1 MNRFIILMTTLTTLT
16 TLLSQNLTAAK
27 PKSPMHVTGK
37 PAESVASVA
46 AVNLPDP
53 SLAVKPQVF
62 TFPNGLTLIV
72 EENHGAPVASVQ
84 AWCNT
89 GSIHEGK
96 LLGAGLSHILE
107 HMLFKGTASRAP
119 GVIAS
124 QVQDQGGYI
133 NAYTS
138 YDRTVYWIDVP
149 AKGASKAV
157 DILADVMMN
166 ATLPKDEYDREQ
178 EVIRREFAMGYDNP
192 DRTASLLLFR
202 TAYHRSPFKEPVIGH
217 LDIYNKLTREDVLEY
232 YKSRYVPNNLC
243 FVVVGDVNAK
253 EIRDQLATYFEKYPR
268 VALEPLSIADEPPQL
283 GKQEGRD
290 TFPTDLSRMNI
301 AWRAP
306 GATSPDAPAVEV
318 LSAVLASGTS
328 SILNTEIREKKGLV
342 HQIGGGLY
350 TLTPQEGLV
359 YIGAVADP
367 SKREAAEKEIVAQV
381 DKVARDGISDS
392 DLAKAKKGILAEH
405 YHGLTTMR
413 GRASDYGNGWLMTG
427 NAEFG
432 KRYLESIEKVTAADV
447 RRVAALYLR
456 PEGLTITSLDPV
468 NDSKAKG
475 KVKGNDDDDKMV
487 THSDIT
493 RNELPNG
500 LSVLVHEDSRLP
512 LVSIVAA
519 FRGGI
524 LAETEEKNGLSQL
537 AASSIVKGTKTR
549 TAQQI
554 ADTLEHV
561 GGSIAA
567 GAGNNSFSVS
577 VDVMKED
584 FTLGMQILADVVANA
599 TFPDSEVAREK
610 SSQLAAIKAEDDQ
623 ITTTARNILKPLL
636 YGTHPYALR
645 GNGTPESV
653 QKLSP
658 SDLKEYRD
666 RLVVGRNGVLSIFG
680 AVKPGEALALAQKD
694 FGSLPTGEKAL
705 VNPPAAKP
713 LAASVEKS
721 AERQKQQSVIMKG
734 YLGTTVDGADRPA
747 LELIE
752 EASSDLGS
760 RFFVRIR
767 EKLGLAY
774 FVGASNS
781 TGLAPGAFVFYLGTD
796 PKKVDLAKH
805 EFNDEIAK
813 LATDGLSQ
821 EELDRAK
828 AKLLGAEAIRNQSN
842 AALGALCATNE
853 LMGLG
858 FDYDKKHSEAI
869 KKVTLEDIRQVAQK
883 YFRDGK
889 SVEVVVGPS
898 PAKSAAL
905 LHDPS
910 KTP

>member
-1 MNRFIILMTTLTTLT
+1 MNRFIILMTTLTTLLT
-16 TLLSQNLTAAK
+16 QNLTAAK
-27 PKSPMHVTGK
+27 PKPGAHDAAKSVLPSPSAT
-37 PAESVASVA
+37 PDAQ
-46 AVNLPDP
+46 PDP

-72 EENHGAPVASVQ
+72 EENRGAPVASVQ

-107 HMLFKGTASRAP
+107 HMLFKGTTSRAP

-157 DILADVMMN
+157 DILADAMMN
-166 ATLPKDEYDREQ
+166 ATLPKEEYDREQ

-217 LDIYNKLTREDVLEY
+217 LDIYNKLTREDVLDY

-253 EIRDQLATYFEKYPR
+253 EIRDQLATFFEKYPR
-268 VALEPLSIADEPPQL
+268 VALEPVSVADEPPQL

-290 TFPTDLSRMNI
+290 TFPTDLSRMNL

-328 SILNTEIREKKGLV
+328 SILNTEIREKRELV

-367 SKREAAEKEIVAQV
+367 EKRDAAEKEILAQV
-381 DKVARDGISDS
+381 DKVARDGISDAE
-392 DLAKAKKGILAEH
+392 LAKAKKGLLADH

-447 RRVAALYLR
+447 RRVAALYLK
-456 PEGLTITSLDPV
+456 PEGLTITSLDPA
-468 NDSKAKG
+468 NES
-475 KVKGNDDDDKMV
+475 KGNAEASGEKKV
-487 THSDIT
+487 ALADIT
-493 RNELPNG
+493 KSELPNG

-519 FRGGI
+519 FRGGL
-524 LAETEEKNGLSQL
+524 LAESPEKNGLSQL
-537 AASSIVKGTKTR
+537 AASSIVKGTTSR

-554 ADTLEHV
+554 AETLEHV
-561 GGSIAA
+561 GGTINA

-584 FTLGMQILADVVANA
+584 FALGMQILSDVVANA

-636 YGTHPYALR
+636 YGSHPYALR

-653 QKLSP
+653 QKLTS

-680 AVKPGEALALAQKD
+680 AVKPAEALVLAQKD
-694 FGSLPTGEKAL
+694 FGSLPAGEKAL
-705 VNPPAAKP
+705 VNPPAAMP

-734 YLGTTVDGADRPA
+734 YLGTTVSGADRPA

-828 AKLLGAEAIRNQSN
+828 AKILGADAIRNQSN

-858 FDYDKKHSEAI
+858 FDYDKKHTEAI
-869 KKVTLEDIRQVAQK
+869 QKVTLEDIRHVAQK

-889 SVEVVVGPS
+889 SVEVVVGPP
-898 PAKSAAL
+898 PAKTAEP
-905 LHDPS
+905 LHQP
-910 KTP
+910 